1 MLVVFDFTF
10 FFHFLLFYASVATTG
25 VALSRA
31 LRGTSAGIGER
42 SKEEEGLMTSF
53 GIYDLCTD
61 FLSSVLHFL
70 QQQQSLKLVFSTTS
84 RLVMIIPGFSWA
96 LFVLE
101 KEGTFCVHV

>member
-1 MLVVFDFTF
+1 
-10 FFHFLLFYASVATTG
+10 
-25 VALSRA
+25 
-31 LRGTSAGIGER
+31 
-42 SKEEEGLMTSF
+42 MTSF

-70 QQQQSLKLVFSTTS
+70 QQQQQQSLKLVFSTTS